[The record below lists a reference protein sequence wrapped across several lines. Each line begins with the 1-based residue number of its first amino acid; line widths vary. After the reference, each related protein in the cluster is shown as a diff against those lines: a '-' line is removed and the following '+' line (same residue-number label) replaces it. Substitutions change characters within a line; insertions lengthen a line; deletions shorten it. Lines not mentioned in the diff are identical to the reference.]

1 MTVTPKLA
9 VVIPV
14 YNELH
19 TLEAIV
25 TKLGQLPFAIEV
37 IVVDDASTDGTRA
50 VAQRLADT
58 HTIQLVCHPHNRGK
72 GAAIR
77 SALALVQAPVVVIQ
91 DADLEYDPHDFV
103 AMLACIDA
111 GAAVVYGTRFGRGMP
126 HGMLLTHFVANRLL
140 TFCFNL
146 CYGSR
151 LSDLETCYK
160 MWRTPV
166 LAGISI
172 DNDRF
177 DIDPELTAKV
187 VRSGYTIHEVAVA
200 YQGRPYRAGK
210 KIRPR
215 DALSALTAIWR
226 YRHWHK

>member
-1 MTVTPKLA
+1 M
-9 VVIPV
+9 
-14 YNELH
+14 
-19 TLEAIV
+19 
-25 TKLGQLPFAIEV
+25 
-37 IVVDDASTDGTRA
+37 
-50 VAQRLADT
+50 
-58 HTIQLVCHPHNRGK
+58 CHPHNRGK

-103 AMLACIDA
+103 AMLARIDA
-111 GAAVVYGTRFGRGMP
+111 GAAVVYGSRFGRGIP

-140 TFCFNL
+140 TMCFNL
-146 CYGSR
+146 CYGSH

-160 MWRTPV
+160 MWRTTV

-215 DALSALTAIWR
+215 DALSALMAIWR

>member
-1 MTVTPKLA
+1 M
-9 VVIPV
+9 
-14 YNELH
+14 
-19 TLEAIV
+19 
-25 TKLGQLPFAIEV
+25 
-37 IVVDDASTDGTRA
+37 
-50 VAQRLADT
+50 
-58 HTIQLVCHPHNRGK
+58 
-72 GAAIR
+72 
-77 SALALVQAPVVVIQ
+77 
-91 DADLEYDPHDFV
+91 
-103 AMLACIDA
+103 
-111 GAAVVYGTRFGRGMP
+111 
-126 HGMLLTHFVANRLL
+126 
-140 TFCFNL
+140 
-146 CYGSR
+146 
-151 LSDLETCYK
+151 
-160 MWRTPV
+160 